1 MIEIVLGKL
10 HGQVRRILLF
20 KARFKMIS
28 SPKKSSSDISF
39 NHILHTQ
46 VVEPHCFFI
55 IIILFVAHVQFE
67 TGGQEY
73 KRGRYKRNFARKT

>member
-20 KARFKMIS
+20 KARFRMIS

-46 VVEPHCFFI
+46 VVEPHTFF

-67 TGGQEY
+67 TGGREY

>member
-1 MIEIVLGKL
+1 MGKSE
-10 HGQVRRILLF
+10 RILLF
-20 KARFKMIS
+20 KARFRMIS

-46 VVEPHCFFI
+46 VVEPHRFF

-67 TGGQEY
+67 TRGQEIKEVY
-73 KRGRYKRNFARKT
+73 IRESLHEKHNSLLLQ

>member
-1 MIEIVLGKL
+1 MGKSE
-10 HGQVRRILLF
+10 RILLF
-20 KARFKMIS
+20 KARFRMIS

-46 VVEPHCFFI
+46 VVEPHRFFII

>member
-20 KARFKMIS
+20 KARFRMIS

-46 VVEPHCFFI
+46 VVEPHRFFII

-73 KRGRYKRNFARKT
+73 KRG